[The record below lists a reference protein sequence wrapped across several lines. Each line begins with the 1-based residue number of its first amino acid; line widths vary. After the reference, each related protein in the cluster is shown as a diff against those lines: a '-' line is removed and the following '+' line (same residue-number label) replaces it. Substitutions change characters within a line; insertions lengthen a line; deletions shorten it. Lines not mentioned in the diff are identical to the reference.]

1 MYPPLRTSMNVTTR
15 RPRTIA
21 LAVVLGCCLG
31 FTGAAIA
38 QSSTKD
44 AAKQTKELQK
54 AVQKAR
60 ESLEKT
66 AKDLKKTLETY
77 NGIMGGKEKN
87 VSSAH
92 KSLAKSVDGLIK
104 DKDKNRGRTEA
115 MQAQVEQFLKSWEAD
130 LAKMSNEDLKQ
141 ASQKRLEDTRTRY
154 GELRTATDETRK
166 EYDTLL
172 ASLSEQVKV
181 LGRDMSQEAVAALQ
195 GEATKVNDQAT
206 GLLKKVE
213 GATAAM
219 KQREQA
225 LGK

>member
-1 MYPPLRTSMNVTTR
+1 MHPPLRTSMTVTPR

-21 LAVVLGCCLG
+21 LAIAVGCCLG
-31 FTGAAIA
+31 FAGAAIA

-77 NGIMGGKEKN
+77 NGIMGGKEKK

-92 KSLAKSVDGLIK
+92 KDLAKSVDGLIK
-104 DKDKNRGRTEA
+104 DKDKNRGRTDA
-115 MQAQVEQFLKSWEAD
+115 MQTQVEQFFKSWEAD
-130 LAKMSNEDLKQ
+130 LAKMGNEDLKQ
-141 ASQKRLEDTRTRY
+141 ASQKRLEETRTRY

-181 LGRDMSQEAVAALQ
+181 LGRDMSSEAIAALQ
-195 GEATKVNDQAT
+195 GEAKKVNEQSAA
-206 GLLKKVE
+206 LLKKVE
-213 GATAAM
+213 EATAAM